1 MPTALRAQLDELVE
15 EARRLSRTPG
25 APSPEATLRYLIDPL
40 PFAGFVANN
49 QGVYVVTN
57 RAASLVAQYSP
68 EELQKMSVWD
78 LTRPQTAHDA
88 DVLWRAFL
96 QQREQTGEYELL
108 RRDGTFARMHYA
120 ARAHVLPGLH
130 LSLMKPDTRVT

>member
-1 MPTALRAQLDELVE
+1 VPAALRAHLNELVE
-15 EARRLSRTPG
+15 EARRLSQAPD
-25 APSPEATLRYLIDPL
+25 APSREEILYRLIDPL
-40 PFAGFVANN
+40 PLAAFVANN
-49 QGVYVVTN
+49 EGQYVVTN
-57 RAASLVAQYSP
+57 RVASRLTQYSP
-68 EELQKMSVWD
+68 EELQGMSVWD

-108 RRDGTFARMHYA
+108 RRDGTVASMLYA

-130 LSLMKPDTRVT
+130 LSLLTPERIK

>member
-1 MPTALRAQLDELVE
+1 MLHDLL
-15 EARRLSRTPG
+15 
-25 APSPEATLRYLIDPL
+25 DPL
-40 PFAGFVANN
+40 PFPAFVANN
-49 QGVYVVTN
+49 QGLYVVTN
-57 RAASLVAQYSP
+57 RAASRLTQYSP

-78 LTRPQTAHDA
+78 LTRPQKASDA

-108 RRDGTFARMHYA
+108 RRDGTFVKIPYA

-130 LSLMKPDTRVT
+130 LSLMKPGTAGA